1 MINAV
6 GNKMTREIARQGKL
20 AEALERTQIQIST
33 GKRLQRMSDDPVAAR
48 RIQTIGTTQASMASW
63 AANIKSAEAQTAQ
76 ADGVLQSVSG
86 LLTRARELTLS
97 ASTDTL
103 APADRATIAA
113 ELNAIADEIDGLA
126 ATRDSNGEPLFASG
140 NARVIRFDS
149 DVSFAAVPSAADVFV
164 IGGNSLST
172 SLRDVATAVGA
183 GNKPAMTAG
192 LDTLTAAID
201 HVANQNAVIG
211 LAAGRLERIGE
222 GLSAR
227 GIEIA
232 DERKSVEDTDL
243 ESAIALLNA
252 QDLTLSAAQAAF
264 AKINRQTMFDLL
276 N

>member
-172 SLRDVATAVGA
+172 GLRDIATAVGA

-201 HVANQNAVIG
+201 HIANQNAVIG
-211 LAAGRLERIGE
+211 LSAGRLERIGE
-222 GLSAR
+222 GLAAR

>member
-211 LAAGRLERIGE
+211 LSAGRLDRIGE
-222 GLSAR
+222 GLAAR

>member
-211 LAAGRLERIGE
+211 LSAGRLERIGE
-222 GLSAR
+222 GLAAR